1 MNLQTLSIILIIIV
15 LPITLILS
23 AYTKIQI
30 DTLALQT
37 MYKTQLRNA
46 TYDAVVAFQLNTR
59 NNSYSTVSDSMRRDV
74 SAVVQTFIANLAS
87 NMGMSGATE
96 TTIKPYIPAVVFTL
110 YDGYYIYSPSI
121 SYSTDGAENNKKIYE
136 HVLKPYIYYTAR
148 YVNDDH
154 GIDVVINYSLD
165 NYVVITG
172 RLGSEGYVTKAGYLV
187 VNKQVVNE
195 NEVLERKLPVTTVVY
210 TDKDNKSSIN
220 DAETYDV
227 ELADMYVT
235 SPLMQTDRLDNGQY
249 IADATLFKNPT
260 QLNINIDMEA
270 LKLNPEDIRLRE
282 NTGSINLTA
291 EIIRSKPS
299 LMNNTKYYNQNY
311 QGAGGIIEPRYTGEG
326 EHDTGF
332 YVEPSTDAYY
342 IPADS
347 AKQYYEKS
355 MEFTEWVNQHL
366 INLKASDA
374 VKPDGTKYEQFKD
387 EFVFRLNAQNDPEAE
402 ESLFTD
408 HKREVIK
415 ASIQDNLTQ
424 AIASYNQNSEGL
436 GTTANFQMPI
446 LSEDEWN
453 QVLTNVCFIT
463 FMEGIQVGTKIF
475 NDYAIVT
482 STKNK
487 EYVPAE
493 SLYFLN
499 TEGGDGSYHK
509 INCKHLVDNEHIVG
523 YRNSDF
529 DRRFYEK
536 EIVESINEETKKI
549 TFEDK
554 TYYYYMHDELACYYC
569 IVNSSPDN
577 DVDWRTSPNKL
588 KAFYTT
594 MAREKMTFYKTN
606 SYFNTQI
613 VD

>member
-15 LPITLILS
+15 LPITLILT

-121 SYSTDGAENNKKIYE
+121 SYSTDGAGNNKKIYE

-187 VNKQVVNE
+187 VNEQIVNE
-195 NEVLERKLPVTTVVY
+195 NEVLERKLPVTTIVY

-220 DAETYDV
+220 DVETYDV

-249 IADATLFKNPT
+249 IVDARDIIK
-260 QLNINIDMEA
+260 A
-270 LKLNPEDIRLRE
+270 LGNY
-282 NTGSINLTA
+282 LTA

-332 YVEPSTDAYY
+332 YVEPSTDSYY

-347 AKQYYEKS
+347 AKQYYETS
-355 MEFTEWVNQHL
+355 MEFTEWVNKHL

-402 ESLFTD
+402 DSLFTD

-415 ASIQDNLTQ
+415 ASIQDNLSQ

-453 QVLTNVCFIT
+453 QVLTNVCLIT

-499 TEGGDGSYHK
+499 TEGGDGNYHK

-529 DRRFYEK
+529 DRMSYEK

-577 DVDWRTSPNKL
+577 DVDWRASPNKL